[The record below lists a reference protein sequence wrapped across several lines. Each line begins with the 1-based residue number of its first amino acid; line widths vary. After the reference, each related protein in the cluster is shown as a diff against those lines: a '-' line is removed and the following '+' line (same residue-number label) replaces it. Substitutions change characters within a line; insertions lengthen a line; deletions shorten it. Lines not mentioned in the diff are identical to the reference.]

1 MQSKPLEIIGYIF
14 CFIGIGGTLWI
25 SSVNLTEIVKRATG
39 QYTFYS
45 QSAYL
50 SDGEAVIYF
59 SCWTLLF
66 IFISYLSV
74 KNLIRKRYT
83 RAIVYASVVILT
95 IIISFYVDTLFYHNL
110 Y

>member
-1 MQSKPLEIIGYIF
+1 MQPKPLATIGYII
-14 CFIGIGGTLWI
+14 CFIGTGVTCWI
-25 SSVNLTEIVKRATG
+25 SLVNLIEIVNRATG

-45 QSAYL
+45 QRAYL

-66 IFISYLSV
+66 IFISFLSV
-74 KNLIRKRYT
+74 KSLIKKRYT
-83 RAIVYASVVILT
+83 RAIVYALVVILT
-95 IIISFYVDTLFYHNL
+95 IILSFYVDTLFYHNL